1 MRGASVY
8 KRQGKDAA
16 SPNVPAADAQPRSK
30 KQGAIYR
37 TLRKDSNN
45 TMEQAET
52 FQQAEL
58 MTHYPAKP
66 LKGQKA
72 LVTGANSGIGEG
84 VARHLAAAGAAV
96 VINYVTHP
104 ETAQAIVADIT
115 GAGGE
120 AIAIQADVSNET
132 QVQAMFAQMIQQW
145 GTIDILVNNAGLQKD
160 SAFADMTLDQWN
172 LVIGVNLTGQFL
184 CAREAV
190 REFQRRGVKPEISAA
205 AGKIICMSS
214 VHEVI
219 PWGGHAN
226 YASSKGGVM
235 LLMKSM
241 AQELA
246 PRKIR
251 VNSIGPGAIKTPI
264 NHTAWETDEAAK
276 SLLTLI
282 PYNRIGVASDIGTT
296 AVWLAS
302 DDSDYMTGQTL
313 FVDGGMTLYPGFATG
328 G

>member
-1 MRGASVY
+1 MTALFE
-8 KRQGKDAA
+8 Q
-16 SPNVPAADAQPRSK
+16 PAQSALVAR
-30 KQGAIYR
+30 
-37 TLRKDSNN
+37 
-45 TMEQAET
+45 
-52 FQQAEL
+52 
-58 MTHYPAKP
+58 YPHQP

-72 LVTGANSGIGEG
+72 LVTGANSGIGES
-84 VARHLAAAGAAV
+84 VARHLAAAGAFV

-104 ETAQAIVADIT
+104 EAAEEIVASIT
-115 GAGGE
+115 AAGGT
-120 AIAIQADVSNET
+120 AMALQADVSKED
-132 QVQAMFAQMIQQW
+132 QVQAMYARMFEAY

-160 SAFADMTLDQWN
+160 AAFPDMTLDQWN
-172 LVIGVNLTGQFL
+172 TVIGINLTGQFL

-190 REFQRRGVKPEISAA
+190 REFLRRGIKPDVSVA

-219 PWGGHAN
+219 PWGGHVN

-246 PRKIR
+246 PKKIR

-264 NHTAWETDEAAK
+264 NVSAWSTPEAEHD
-276 SLLTLI
+276 LLKLI
-282 PYNRIGVASDIGTT
+282 PYDRVGEPHDIGRA

-302 DDSDYMTGQTL
+302 DDSDYVTGTTL